1 MTQTLAIM
9 RYLGRKYGLFANDE
23 KSLARQDL
31 VEQQLVDIGLCL
43 GPLLLNKEQFENNKK
58 KLLSETLPQHLELLS
73 KFLGKNEWLAN
84 KLTYVDFIAY
94 ETLDWFRILSPICLD
109 KWPNLQQFMKRFESL
124 PPIAAYLKSKEFK
137 SWPIMGSYASWG
149 YWK

>member
-1 MTQTLAIM
+1 M

-31 VEQQLVDIGLCL
+31 VEQQLIDIVLCL
-43 GPLLLNKEQFENNKK
+43 GPLLLNKDEFENNKK

-94 ETLDWFRILSPICLD
+94 ETLDMFRKLSPICLD
-109 KWPNLQQFMKRFESL
+109 KWQNLQQFMKRFESL

-137 SWPIMGSYASWG
+137 SWPITGPYACWG
-149 YWK
+149 YWQ

>member
-1 MTQTLAIM
+1 M

-31 VEQQLVDIGLCL
+31 VEQQLVDIRTGMI
-43 GPLLLNKEQFENNKK
+43 PLLMDRDQFENNKK
-58 KLLSETLPQHLELLS
+58 KFLTETLPQHLELLS

-94 ETLDWFRILSPICLD
+94 DMLDWLTTLSPICLD
-109 KWPNLQQFMKRFESL
+109 KWQNLQQFMKRFESL
-124 PPIAAYLKSKEFK
+124 PPIAAYFKSKEYK
-137 SWPIMGSYASWG
+137 SWPITGPYAAWG
-149 YWK
+149 YSK

>member
-1 MTQTLAIM
+1 M

-31 VEQQLVDIGLCL
+31 VEQQLVDIRTGMI
-43 GPLLLNKEQFENNKK
+43 PLLMDRDQFENNKK
-58 KLLSETLPQHLELLS
+58 KFLTETLPQHLELLS

-94 ETLDWFRILSPICLD
+94 DMLDVFTSFSPTCLD
-109 KWPNLQQFMKRFESL
+109 KWQNLQQFKKRFESL
-124 PPIAAYLKSKEFK
+124 PPIAAYFKSKEYK
-137 SWPIMGSYASWG
+137 SWPITGPYSAWG
-149 YWK
+149 YSK